1 MKDFEKLKNI
11 GFVQIYE
18 SETKELNGYSIYN
31 LKTEFINITVI
42 DNPILGWSII
52 KNDLPPVL
60 IDLDELIE
68 EVVIL
73 MKNTK

>member
-18 SETKELNGYSIYN
+18 SETKKLNGYSIYN

-42 DNPILGWSII
+42 DNPILGWSLM